1 MCVDG
6 ILFVPLTMDSY
17 RLTPGSTA
25 AVDVG
30 VRICGCANP
39 SLSPRLEFFGG
50 IFLAGACADSVSF
63 SEELPD
69 CFPERLTR
77 LPFPPTVSGQGC

>member
-6 ILFVPLTMDSY
+6 ILFVPLTVDSY
-17 RLTPGSTA
+17 RLTQEHCCCG
-25 AVDVG
+25 
-30 VRICGCANP
+30 RGCANP

-50 IFLAGACADSVSF
+50 IFLAGARADSVSF

-77 LPFPPTVSGQGC
+77 LPFPPTVIGQGC